1 MDNTITI
8 EGDNKAPIVAGNHN
22 NVIIQKAP
30 HIIPKN
36 LASTLTPTLA
46 HFVGRESE
54 LEEIHQ
60 RLNDDPMLLLLNGI
74 GGIGK
79 STLASYYFHHHKE
92 RFDHYGYVQVDEA
105 IELNFQKAF
114 RTSLDLENETLEE
127 SFEEAISKLSN
138 LSGKKLLVIDD
149 LKVASDSPSLR
160 AILGL
165 AHCGFTLLFTSR
177 TTFPHLPHRFVEHLP
192 LPQAKEL
199 FGKHYPKAVDEEKL
213 EQLLRIIDSHTL
225 LIELIAKIM
234 VEEGYPLEKI
244 LTQLSQGEMV
254 TIEYTDDEGRLAMI
268 NDRLTRLFNLQNL
281 SEIYLLLL
289 KKFVILPSADLPFG
303 ELSEILGE
311 TAQGRLT
318 FLVKRG
324 WLIGGEE
331 SYKLHPILHAYLLAN
346 TPPTREEISP
356 QFDFFMN
363 AIRNSTPS
371 DELSKKNHDFPY
383 FEAMAR
389 FWVKNGSREK
399 KIGYFFNQLGL
410 LYDSI
415 GAYGHALTYLQQ
427 SLAIHKAIGDKSG
440 EGTTLNNIS
449 QIYDARG
456 DLTTALTYLQ
466 QSRAIYQ
473 AIGDKSGE
481 GTSLNNI
488 AAIYQA
494 RGDLTTALRYLQ
506 QSRAIYQ
513 AIGDKEGEGS
523 SLNNIAA
530 IYHARG
536 DLTTALTYWQQS
548 LAIRQAIGD
557 KSGEGSTLNN
567 ISQIYDARGDLT
579 TALTYLQQSLAISQ
593 AIGDKSGEG
602 RTLNNI
608 GYIHLAND
616 DHDHAIQNWV
626 EAYCIA
632 KKIEYAE
639 LLNALEG
646 LAKKLG
652 HEEGLGLWE
661 TLSQMRP

>member
-1 MDNTITI
+1 MGNTITI
-8 EGDNKAPIVAGNHN
+8 EGDNKDAIVIGNHN
-22 NVIIQKAP
+22 NVITQKAP
-30 HIIPKN
+30 HTVPKN

-54 LEEIHQ
+54 LEEIEQ
-60 RLNDDPMLLLLNGI
+60 RLKEDSMLLLLNGI

-114 RTSLDLENETLEE
+114 RTSLDLKNETLEE

-177 TTFPHLPHRFVEHLP
+177 TTFPHLPHRFIEHLP

-199 FGKHYPKAVDEEKL
+199 FGKHYRKAVDEEKL

-234 VEEGYPLEKI
+234 VEEGYALEKI

-268 NDRLTRLFNLQNL
+268 NDRLNRLFNLQNL
-281 SEIYLLLL
+281 SETYLLLL

-363 AIRNSTPS
+363 AIRNSSAS

-389 FWVKNGSREK
+389 FWVKNGSMEDD
-399 KIGYFFNQLGL
+399 IGYFLGQLGL

-415 GAYGHALTYLQQ
+415 GAYSHALEYHER
-427 SLAIHKAIGDKSG
+427 SLAISQAIGDKSG
-440 EGTTLNNIS
+440 EGTTLNNIG
-449 QIYDARG
+449 QIYKARG
-456 DLTTALTYLQ
+456 DYTTALTYL
-466 QSRAIYQ
+466 
-473 AIGDKSGE
+473 
-481 GTSLNNI
+481 
-488 AAIYQA
+488 
-494 RGDLTTALRYLQ
+494 
-506 QSRAIYQ
+506 
-513 AIGDKEGEGS
+513 
-523 SLNNIAA
+523 
-530 IYHARG
+530 
-536 DLTTALTYWQQS
+536 QQS

-557 KSGEGSTLNN
+557 KSGEGTTLNN
-567 ISQIYDARGDLT
+567 IALIYDARGDLT
-579 TALTYLQQSLAISQ
+579 TALTYLQQSLAIRQ
-593 AIGDKSGEG
+593 AIGDKSGMCA
-602 RTLNNI
+602 TLFNI
-608 GYIHLAND
+608 GHIHWAND

-626 EAYCIA
+626 EVYRIA
-632 KKIEYAE
+632 KQIENAQA
-639 LLNALEG
+639 LHALEG
-646 LAKKLG
+646 LAKQLG